1 VSKQLHIALVAYYW
15 PPSGG
20 SGVQRWL
27 FFANAWVKAGVR
39 VTVFVPKS
47 PRVAETDT
55 SLHYEAD
62 EQLTIIPVLGWEP
75 MRGNKTEIAENIADK
90 KGLVA
95 HFSRWIRANFFIPDA
110 RVLWAKAAAKA
121 VLKMYKQ
128 SPFEVLITT
137 GPPHSLHLVGL
148 NLSKKI
154 PIKWIADFR
163 DPWVDFFQNTSL
175 PMGSRAKK
183 KQRTLQESVVRT
195 ADHVVVTA
203 PTLAAR
209 FKKMT
214 PAVSVLTNGYQKR
227 LDQQKNPSLGMLHTG
242 SLKAQQNPIQLW
254 AAIAELV
261 KENEAFAANF
271 SLRLYGS
278 VATSIKDSI
287 NNYGINSW
295 VHCEG
300 YQPKAL
306 LDTILPKAKAL
317 LLVGIAMPNTGN
329 IVHGKL
335 FAYMA
340 AGRPV
345 LGIGPVPSDMQE
357 LFQTHKLGV
366 YTGFTEIEK
375 IKKTLLQWFTKEK
388 INFASKGI
396 EQYKRSRIAKNYLD
410 LIEALR

>member
-1 VSKQLHIALVAYYW
+1 MHIALVAYYW

-27 FFANAWVKAGVR
+27 FFVNAWVSAGVR
-39 VTVFVPKS
+39 VTVFVPKR
-47 PRVAETDT
+47 PRVAEIDT
-55 SLHYEAD
+55 SLQYESN
-62 EQLTIIPVLGWEP
+62 ERLTIVPVLGWEP
-75 MRGNKTEIAENIADK
+75 MRANKTEIAENIANK
-90 KGLVA
+90 KGLMA
-95 HFSRWIRANFFIPDA
+95 RLSRWIRANFFIPDA
-110 RVLWAKAAAKA
+110 RVFWAKAVTKA
-121 VLKMYKQ
+121 VIKMYAQ

-148 NLSKKI
+148 NLSNKI

-163 DPWVDFFQNTSL
+163 DPWVDFFQNNSL

-183 KQRTLQESVVRT
+183 KQRALQESVVRT

-203 PTLAAR
+203 PTLAAA
-209 FKKMT
+209 FKEMT

-227 LDQQKNPSLGMLHTG
+227 LEQQKNPSMGMLHTG
-242 SLKAQQNPIQLW
+242 SLKVQQNPEQLW
-254 AAIAELV
+254 AAIAALV
-261 KENEAFAANF
+261 KENEAFANHF
-271 SLRLYGS
+271 SLCLYGS

-287 NNYGINSW
+287 NDYGISSW
-295 VHCEG
+295 VHCKG

-329 IVHGKL
+329 IIHGKL

-345 LGIGPVPSDMQE
+345 LGIGPIPSDMQE
-357 LFQTHKLGV
+357 LFQKHKLGV
-366 YTGFTEIEK
+366 YTGFTDVET
-375 IKKTLLQWFTKEK
+375 IKDTLLQWFTKEK
-388 INFASKGI
+388 INFASEGI
-396 EQYKRSRIAKNYLD
+396 EQYERSRVAKNYLD
-410 LIEALR
+410 LIEELR